1 MNRNIFLAVFLAVL
15 ASMLVGCGGGGGGGS
30 SNPVGTNIVD
40 SSNQTEPNFV
50 RACISPV
57 VKRKFSFA
65 KNNSVICQRFRDS
78 IRAVA
83 ARIRLELLSD
93 SNNEDINLV
102 ISSMKVKNTS
112 GQTFSFDEE
121 AEVQLNGNSLSALL
135 AQKDLP
141 AGKYNYIE
149 FKVESASIKELN
161 RTTGELEEYGV
172 HIPFDKLRCTGN
184 FELKDGYE
192 TTLTILFSHKLI
204 INAQA
209 QYNRAL
215 EVQYLIARAAY
226 LAAKASYE
234 RSPNALAKA
243 IMVAA
248 KTAMDNAKDAM
259 SNKYTLVPTIKLG
272 CKLTPIVEQQITEG
286 DITGKVTNLVDG
298 TPLSNISISIES
310 LRQTVLTDANG
321 NFSFNSLPVGT
332 YNIVAVNDD
341 YLSASCSIDVGAGQI
356 SDVTLQMN
364 PAVIHSTV
372 GETGWFSEYYPLA
385 DINGTFGE
393 VGLETPIRIDFV
405 SMSFVK
411 AEITFNAKL
420 HANGSSVFYAY
431 LATDQQVSADG
442 QIGNWWAGNTCHKG
456 IKLGDEF
463 LATSDSGYTYT
474 IDITEQLKQNPS
486 NIYYLAAE
494 NADIVDIKLS
504 DIQINVYYK

>member
-1 MNRNIFLAVFLAVL
+1 MNRNIFLAVFLAIL
-15 ASMLVGCGGGGGGGS
+15 ASMLVGCGGGGGGS
-30 SNPVGTNIVD
+30 SNPVGTNLVD
-40 SSNQTEPNFV
+40 SSNQTDSSFV

-65 KNNSVICQRFRDS
+65 KHNSVICQRFRDS
-78 IRAVA
+78 IRAAA

-112 GQTFSFDEE
+112 GQTFTFNEE
-121 AEVQLNGNSLSALL
+121 ANVQLNGNSLSALL

-149 FKVESASIKELN
+149 FKVNSASIIEN
-161 RTTGELEEYGV
+161 GEEYGV

-209 QYNRAL
+209 HYNRAL
-215 EVQYLIARAAY
+215 EIQYFFARTAYLTAKAAY
-226 LAAKASYE
+226 EARPSATLKFAMD
-234 RSPNALAKA
+234 LAKA
-243 IMVAA
+243 
-248 KTAMDNAKDAM
+248 AMDNAKNAM

-310 LRQTVLTDANG
+310 MRQTVLTDANG
-321 NFSFNSLPVGT
+321 NFTFNNLPAGT

-341 YLSASCSIDVGAGQI
+341 YLNASCSIDVGAGQV

-364 PAVIHSTV
+364 PAIIKSTV

-385 DINGTFGE
+385 DINGVFAET
-393 VGLETPIRIDFV
+393 GLETPVRIDFV
-405 SMSFVK
+405 SMAFTK
-411 AEITFNAKL
+411 AEIKFNAKR
-420 HANGSSVFYAY
+420 HNNGSSVFYAY
-431 LATDQQVSADG
+431 LSSDQQVSADG
-442 QIGNWWAGNTCHKG
+442 QIGNWWAGNTCNRG

-463 LATSDSGYTYT
+463 LATSDDGYTYT
-474 IDITEQLKQNPS
+474 VDITEQLKANPS

-494 NADIVDIKLS
+494 NVDIFDIKIS
-504 DIQINVYYK
+504 DIQITIYYK